1 MLKAFILSAVLAG
14 LATSAHAIE
23 VKVSHDAGAQYQT
36 VQAAV
41 DALPA
46 EGGDVLIAPGTYRE
60 KLVVAKNGVHFKGTG
75 TKPEDTVL
83 VYGDGASTAG
93 GTFKSSSMNVSGDDF
108 HADNLTIQ
116 NDYWLN
122 PDNKPS
128 QAVALSVTG
137 DRAVFTHVRL
147 LGHQDTLYANKG
159 PQGRMS
165 RQYYTDCYIEGH
177 VDFIFGNAK
186 AYFQNCQIHGLPH
199 VSVMY
204 TAQSKNSPTDDS
216 AYVFDHCK
224 LTTQDANAPDV
235 SLGRAW
241 RTYATV
247 IYLYTDMQAP
257 IIKAGWREWTPG
269 KTNTLPFAYYA
280 EYKSTGPGANPT
292 GREPYSYQ
300 LTDKQAESWSL
311 NNFFKSD
318 IAWIPTQAK

>member
-1 MLKAFILSAVLAG
+1 MITMAALALAG
-14 LATSAHAIE
+14 SAQAAQ
-23 VKVSHDAGAQYQT
+23 VTVSHDNGAQYQT

-46 EGGDVLIAPGTYRE
+46 DGGDVLIAPGTYRE
-60 KLVVAKNGVHFKGTG
+60 KLTVAKNGVHFKGTG
-75 TKPEDTVL
+75 AKPDDTVL
-83 VYGDGASTAG
+83 VYGDGAINAG
-93 GTFKSSSMNVSGDDF
+93 GTFKSSSVNVSGDDF

-116 NDYWLN
+116 NDYWLD
-122 PDNKPS
+122 PSHPPS

-159 PQGRMS
+159 PQGRMA
-165 RQYYTDCYIEGH
+165 RQYFADCYIEGH

-186 AYFQNCQIHGLPH
+186 AYFHNCELRGLKH
-199 VSVMY
+199 VGVMY
-204 TAQSKNSPTDDS
+204 TAQSKSSPTEDS

-224 LTTQDANAPDV
+224 LTTEDPNAPDV
-235 SLGRAW
+235 ALGRAW

-257 IIKAGWREWTPG
+257 IMKGGWREWTPG

-280 EYKSTGPGANPT
+280 EYKSTGPGADPT

-300 LTDKQAESWSL
+300 LTDKQAETWSL
-311 NNFFKSD
+311 SNFFKGD
-318 IAWIPTQAK
+318 IAWIPAQ